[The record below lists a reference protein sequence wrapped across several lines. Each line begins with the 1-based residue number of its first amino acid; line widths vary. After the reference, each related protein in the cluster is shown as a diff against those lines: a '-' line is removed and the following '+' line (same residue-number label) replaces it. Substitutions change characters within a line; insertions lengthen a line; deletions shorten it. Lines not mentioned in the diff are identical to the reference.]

1 MHVIFLSLE
10 NFQVSPRIKICVIH
24 AFRFSFKF
32 TLPLVET
39 FYEEKKKMSL
49 RELLRKFFIVGCN
62 LNGKLVAVNYLSRLS
77 DNDEENYKV
86 FERFSR
92 ECSNT
97 LLCIMHRLGHYG
109 DDEMLAEIISR
120 HLEVRIHFEHE
131 EDDVGGHI
139 ADFMQRIQNRRERGK

>member
-1 MHVIFLSLE
+1 
-10 NFQVSPRIKICVIH
+10 VIH

-32 TLPLVET
+32 TLPRVEA
-39 FYEEKKKMSL
+39 FYEEKMSL

-62 LNGKLVAVNYLSRLS
+62 LNGKLVAADYLSRLS

-97 LLCIMHRLGHYG
+97 LLCIMHRLGHCG

-131 EDDVGGHI
+131 EDDAGGHI
-139 ADFMQRIQNRRERGK
+139 ADFMQRIQNRRGK